1 MVETSGEVADVLGV
15 DREVPWLG
23 WFIVMAL
30 DSDAVELDFIALILR
45 ILVVFSGDDLL
56 LFLPP

>member
-15 DREVPWLG
+15 DREVPWFG

-45 ILVVFSGDDLL
+45 VLVVFGGDDLL